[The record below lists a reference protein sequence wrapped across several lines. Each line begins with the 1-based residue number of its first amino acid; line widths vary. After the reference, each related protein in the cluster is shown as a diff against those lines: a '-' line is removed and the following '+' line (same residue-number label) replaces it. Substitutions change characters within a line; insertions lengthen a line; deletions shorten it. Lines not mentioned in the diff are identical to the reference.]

1 MPHWRE
7 SGSSAPE
14 TYAPHAFRHRTARI
28 ERVVCIWWRVRVSL
42 NGSAA
47 ITAASREGPSRLAG
61 SLKQELRAE
70 QPSGIVGESVAIRRV
85 LAEIE
90 SVAPTQS
97 TVLLLGETGTGKELL
112 ASALHELSPRRGR
125 AFVKVNCAAI
135 SPSLIE
141 SELFG
146 HEKGAF
152 TGALQRRVGRFEL
165 AHG

>member
-1 MPHWRE
+1 
-7 SGSSAPE
+7 
-14 TYAPHAFRHRTARI
+14 
-28 ERVVCIWWRVRVSL
+28 VSQL
-42 NGSAA
+42 S
-47 ITAASREGPSRLAG
+47 SRLEAENRY
-61 SLKQELRAE
+61 LKEELRAE

-141 SELFG
+141 SELF
-146 HEKGAF
+146 A
-152 TGALQRRVGRFEL
+152 TRREHSLVRCSGGWGGSSSPRVEPLFPRRDW
-165 AHG
+165 